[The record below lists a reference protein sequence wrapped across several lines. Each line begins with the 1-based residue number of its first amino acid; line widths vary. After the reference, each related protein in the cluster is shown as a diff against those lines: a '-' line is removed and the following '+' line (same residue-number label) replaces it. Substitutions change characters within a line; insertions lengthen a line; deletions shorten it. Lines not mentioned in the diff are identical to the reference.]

1 MLPLEC
7 LLRTPSDDQL
17 VRRPTIRF
25 RDSRRG
31 FHAPIAAWDLF
42 SQGVARLSSYTN
54 ARTWV
59 GRVPWQFQQRLHRD
73 GAAPDPLPLRVNAL
87 WTFAGNTVYMVC
99 QWGIVV
105 VFAKLG
111 NAAMVGRFSLAL
123 AITAPIVLF
132 SGLQLR
138 GIQSTDPRSYY
149 GFSDYFS
156 LRLLTTALALM
167 LIACIATMGTF
178 TREVRLVILLVGCA
192 KSAEAISD
200 ISYGVFQQFENMKR
214 ISVSMALRGGLS
226 LIVVAVAVRVTGSL
240 VVGLTGLLA
249 VWVAVLLAFDL
260 PGARKLCDVT
270 EHGRLSEAR
279 QAKWATLLK
288 LAKLALPL
296 GIIMGLISLT
306 ANAPRYYV
314 ERYRGES
321 ELGIF
326 AAISYLAV
334 AGNAIVQA
342 LAQSAAPRLAR
353 HYAEGALRDFRRLLL
368 RLSLGAAGIGTLGV
382 TASVVAGRQLLNLF
396 YHPEYSKHVDVLIL
410 IMMASGFQYVGTFL
424 GVSLTA
430 IRALRRQIPVQ
441 VLSLGTTFIL
451 SAVLVPYAGLRGA
464 ACSVL
469 VVSAL
474 TLAIYTTMVWLRV
487 SGRDTAEPAVVP
499 LQTP

>member
-1 MLPLEC
+1 
-7 LLRTPSDDQL
+7 
-17 VRRPTIRF
+17 
-25 RDSRRG
+25 
-31 FHAPIAAWDLF
+31 
-42 SQGVARLSSYTN
+42 
-54 ARTWV
+54 
-59 GRVPWQFQQRLHRD
+59 
-73 GAAPDPLPLRVNAL
+73 
-87 WTFAGNTVYMVC
+87 
-99 QWGIVV
+99 
-105 VFAKLG
+105 
-111 NAAMVGRFSLAL
+111 
-123 AITAPIVLF
+123 
-132 SGLQLR
+132 
-138 GIQSTDPRSYY
+138 
-149 GFSDYFS
+149 
-156 LRLLTTALALM
+156 
-167 LIACIATMGTF
+167 
-178 TREVRLVILLVGCA
+178 
-192 KSAEAISD
+192 
-200 ISYGVFQQFENMKR
+200 
-214 ISVSMALRGGLS
+214 MALRGGLS

>member
-1 MLPLEC
+1 MFPLEC

-31 FHAPIAAWDLF
+31 FHAPNAAWDLF
-42 SQGVARLSSYTN
+42 SRGVARLSSYTN

-73 GAAPDPLPLRVNAL
+73 GAASDPLPLRVNAL

-99 QWGIVV
+99 QWGLVV

-123 AITAPIVLF
+123 AITAPIVLL
-132 SGLQLR
+132 SNLQLR
-138 GIQSTDPRSYY
+138 GIQSTDPRSNYL
-149 GFSDYFS
+149 FSDYFC
-156 LRLLTTALALM
+156 LRLFTTTLALV
-167 LIACIATMGTF
+167 LIACITTVGTF
-178 TREVRLVILLVGCA
+178 TREVRLVILLVGCT
-192 KSAEAISD
+192 KSAESISD
-200 ISYGVFQQFENMKR
+200 ISYGLLQQFENMKR

-226 LIVVAVAVRVTGSL
+226 LIVVAVAVRTTGSL
-240 VVGLTGLLA
+240 LVGLTGLLA
-249 VWVAVLLAFDL
+249 VWVAVLLAYDL
-260 PGARKLCDVT
+260 PGARKLCYVT
-270 EHGRLSEAR
+270 ERGRLSEVR
-279 QAKWATLLK
+279 KPKWATLFD

-306 ANAPRYYV
+306 ANAPRYYI

-353 HYAEGALRDFRRLLL
+353 HYVDGALRNFRRLLL
-368 RLSLGAAGIGTLGV
+368 RLSVGAAGIGALGV
-382 TASVVAGRQLLNLF
+382 AASVVAGRQLLNIF
-396 YHPEYSKHVDVLIL
+396 YHPEYSKHVDVLVL
-410 IMMASGFQYVGTFL
+410 IMAASGFQYVGTFL

-430 IRALRRQIPVQ
+430 MRALRCQIPVQ
-441 VLSLGTTFIL
+441 VLSFGTTFIL
-451 SAVLVPYAGLRGA
+451 SAFLVPYAGLRGA
-464 ACSVL
+464 ACAVLFVSVL
-469 VVSAL
+469 S
-474 TLAIYTTMVWLRV
+474 LAIYTTLVWLRV